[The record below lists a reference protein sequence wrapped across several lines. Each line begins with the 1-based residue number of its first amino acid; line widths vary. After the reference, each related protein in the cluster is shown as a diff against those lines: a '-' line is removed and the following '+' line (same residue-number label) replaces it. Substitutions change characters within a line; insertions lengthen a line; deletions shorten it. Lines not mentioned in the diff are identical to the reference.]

1 MQITNFVIL
10 KKKRKEKRKVRNF
23 PIFICNKSFTT
34 TTIFIQKK
42 GIAE

>member
-10 KKKRKEKRKVRNF
+10 EKKEKKKEKYV
-23 PIFICNKSFTT
+23 IFLSLFANKSFTT